1 MKITAKKKTK
11 TMTNANETVQISV
24 GNNELEQG
32 NCFVCLRG
40 NSLKMLDAQKMTQLT
55 CKPEWP

>member
-40 NSLKMLDAQKMTQLT
+40 KFAEDAGCTEDDPVDL
-55 CKPEWP
+55 

>member
-24 GNNELEQG
+24 GNNELEQE
-32 NCFVCLRG
+32 NCFVYVA

-55 CKPEWP
+55 CKPDWP